1 MDEQIANPVTIVD
14 IKMPFLS
21 MVVFMVKWIIAS
33 IPAIIILMVIGAIV
47 GGVLGLGSG
56 RF

>member
-1 MDEQIANPVTIVD
+1 MDEQIANPVIIVD

-21 MVVFMVKWIIAS
+21 MVVLMVKWIIAS
-33 IPAIIILMVIGAIV
+33 IPAIIILMIIGAIV